1 MSTQEERRTLYSV
14 EDHIATITINR
25 PPHNALTHK
34 DIAELT
40 ELVTEADNDDN
51 VRVMVLTGAGDRA
64 FSVGGDIKTLFKKSI
79 EARENAGV
87 MDAQTHE
94 ELDLKGAEYLFKS
107 TEESQK
113 ELLYMNL
120 MKKHR
125 NVGWVHNLLRS
136 VHTPSIAA
144 VNGDAVGLGCEIA
157 LCCDIRIASENA
169 RFGEAFVKLGV
180 TPEMALF
187 LLPRIVGLSKAY
199 EMVLTGSLVDA
210 AEAYRTGIVSK
221 VVPQDQLMSTTMEMA
236 ARIAS
241 NPPAAVRIIKEGM
254 RQFLNVPLEELH
266 VFTRTAWQLLDRS
279 DDFKEA
285 VAAFTEKRKPVFTGK
300 L

>member
-1 MSTQEERRTLYSV
+1 MTAQQRRTLYSV
-14 EDHIATITINR
+14 QDHIATITINR

-34 DIAELT
+34 DISELT
-40 ELVTEADNDDN
+40 ELVSEADNDDN
-51 VRVMVLTGAGDRA
+51 VRVMVLTGTGDRA
-64 FSVGGDIKTLFKKSI
+64 FSVGGDIKGLFKKSL
-79 EARENAGV
+79 EARENPESID
-87 MDAQTHE
+87 DAAHE
-94 ELDLKGAEYLFKS
+94 ELDLKGAEYLWKS

-120 MKKHR
+120 MRKHR
-125 NVGWVHNLLRS
+125 NSGWVHNLLRTI
-136 VHTPSIAA
+136 HTPSIAA

-157 LCCDIRIASENA
+157 LCCDIRVCSENA

-180 TPEMALF
+180 TPEMALY
-187 LLPRIVGLSKAY
+187 LLPKIVGLSKAY
-199 EMVLTGSLVDA
+199 EMVLTGNLVDA

-221 VVPQDQLMSTTMEMA
+221 VVPRKDLMNATMELA
-236 ARIAS
+236 SRIAS
-241 NPPAAVRIIKEGM
+241 NPPAAVKIIKEGM
-254 RQFLNVPLEELH
+254 RLFLNMPLEELH

-285 VAAFTEKRKPVFTGK
+285 VAAFTEKRKGVFTGK